1 MSWLRRREVFG
12 SSKSRA
18 GDYSRIYTSLY
29 SSIGKQANSQYDYG
43 GIFNL
48 EFSYDG
54 WVFILHFSCAR
65 SIPKPEHKQLL
76 FSSSLCCN
84 ITLLTRESTPRRKC
98 IWRDSN
104 FKNAISDS
112 MLDIDIG
119 GVHSTQWHR
128 RPLHSSWTHRYRVR
142 MLFSCKHFHFV
153 LKFINRENVYR
164 ALHKNLVLDVYCLHR
179 RKSKRGSSINL
190 RRISSFTRIV

>member
-1 MSWLRRREVFG
+1 MAMSWLRRREVFG

-119 GVHSTQWHR
+119 WVHSTQWHR
-128 RPLHSSWTHRYRVR
+128 RLYIVPGLIGIEFVCSSLAST
-142 MLFSCKHFHFV
+142 FTSCWSLLTEKM
-153 LKFINRENVYR
+153 FI
-164 ALHKNLVLDVYCLHR
+164 AHCIK
-179 RKSKRGSSINL
+179 IW
-190 RRISSFTRIV
+190 F